1 MKLPLR
7 IFALS
12 VAVASTT
19 VAVSRDW
26 GRPDLESA
34 EFEKRFAASYGIL
47 SEKEPPLDE
56 LEVQVLEKLAPMMR
70 VNREYA
76 QTLLES
82 MTVGDV
88 PRSATFNYLLGN
100 IYFENNEYF
109 LAEEQ
114 YKTAIEKFPDFQ
126 RAWTNL
132 GVLKL
137 RSEDTKNALFALL
150 RAVELGDT
158 KPNTFG
164 MLGYCHFRQ
173 GNYISA
179 EVAYNRAMLSEPE
192 NLDWLEGKAEVYLQ
206 AERYTEAIRTQDE
219 LIARRPDDVD
229 YWLAQTNAY
238 IAAKRLD
245 DAARNLEVLW
255 SLGEASFQSLYLLGN
270 LYSTLGLYGPASD
283 AYLAA
288 APLAE
293 PDNVEYL
300 IGATKVLIQSGQLK
314 EAKTLFNRIDLQ
326 TYSFDNDTLFLY
338 KLSAADLAYHN
349 DEIQR
354 AITLLEEASL
364 LNPTNGKTLVK
375 LARLY
380 IDTGNSERAYLLLD
394 RAENDPEAEYLAV
407 LTRAQLL
414 IEEKRFSESQIYVSR
429 ALKLDSSD
437 SIQILYQQVEDAARN
452 QN

>member
-1 MKLPLR
+1 MIPLLR
-7 IFALS
+7 PIALLTALTLATS
-12 VAVASTT
+12 L
-19 VAVSRDW
+19 VSNDW
-26 GRPDLESA
+26 GRPDLESDD
-34 EFEKRFAASYGIL
+34 FEKRFTASYGIL

-56 LEVQVLEKLAPMMR
+56 LEVQILEKLAPMIR

-82 MTVGDV
+82 MTLGDT

-109 LAEEQ
+109 LAEEE

-126 RAWTNL
+126 RSWTNL

-137 RSEDTKNALFALL
+137 RSDDTKNALFAFL

-179 EVAYNRAMLSEPE
+179 EVAYNRAMLSEPG
-192 NLDWLEGKAEVYLQ
+192 NLDWLEGKAEVYLM

-219 LIARRPDDVD
+219 LIARRPNDLD

-238 IAAKRLD
+238 IAANQLQE
-245 DAARNLEVLW
+245 AARNLEVIW
-255 SLGEASFQSLYLLGN
+255 SLGNASFQSLYMLGN
-270 LYSTLGLYGPASD
+270 LYSNLGLYGPASD

-293 PDNVEYL
+293 GENIEYL
-300 IGATKVLIQSGQLK
+300 IDATNILIRNHQLADAK
-314 EAKTLFNRIDLQ
+314 ELFARIDLDA
-326 TYSFDNDTLFLY
+326 YPVNNDIRFSY
-338 KLSAADLAYHN
+338 KSSAA
-349 DEIQR
+349 EIALSENQR
-354 AITLLEEASL
+354 ERATALLEEASL
-364 LNPTNGKTLVK
+364 LNPTNGKVLVK
-375 LARLY
+375 LAQLY
-380 IDTGNSERAYLLLD
+380 TEANNRDRAYLLLE
-394 RAENDPEAEYLAV
+394 RAENDPEAEYVAV
-407 LTRAQLL
+407 LNRAKLL

-429 ALKLDSSD
+429 ALKLESSE
-437 SIQILYQQVEDAARN
+437 SIQHLYQQVDDAIKN
-452 QN
+452 NN